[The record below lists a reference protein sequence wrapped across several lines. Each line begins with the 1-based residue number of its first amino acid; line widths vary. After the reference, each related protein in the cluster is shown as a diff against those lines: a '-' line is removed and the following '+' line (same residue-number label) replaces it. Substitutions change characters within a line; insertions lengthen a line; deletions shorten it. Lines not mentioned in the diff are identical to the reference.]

1 MAPKPLLVFSTTTSQ
16 GKMTPKAMAFVVG
29 RQTQQRSAKV
39 KVFKAVLPP
48 YPDTPSFVGVFTN
61 NIFPPTTSQ

>member
-29 RQTQQRSAKV
+29 RETQQRSAKV

-48 YPDTPSFVGVFTN
+48 
-61 NIFPPTTSQ
+61 